1 MCKIYFFAFDSVVQ
15 IIIQNI
21 FLATQKTHTQAF
33 FFFFPQLASTSDSF
47 HVLAKMNNWFSVN

>member
-1 MCKIYFFAFDSVVQ
+1 MKKMGSVMCKIYFFAFDSVVQ

-33 FFFFPQLASTSDSF
+33 FFFFP
-47 HVLAKMNNWFSVN
+47 N